1 VIRQAKMLMDLL
13 EHVTEK
19 DYNAYFVDLFVR

>member
-1 VIRQAKMLMDLL
+1 LHGQAKKLMDML
-13 EHVTEK
+13 EEVSEK